1 MDKIILSP
9 IELSELLDSF
19 RGVIKEEIE
28 AYATLIS
35 REGINTPPLTTK
47 ELCAYLRV
55 TEPTIIRWKT
65 KGKIPFYNIG
75 TSVRFNLKDVL
86 KALGK

>member
-19 RGVIKEEIE
+19 RGIIKEEI
-28 AYATLIS
+28 AANATLIS
-35 REGINTPPLTTK
+35 GEGVNTPPLTTK
-47 ELCAYLRV
+47 ELCDYLRV
-55 TEPTIIRWKT
+55 TEPTIIRWKQ
-65 KGKIPFYNIG
+65 KGKIPFYSIG
-75 TSVRFNLKDVL
+75 SSVRFNLKEVL